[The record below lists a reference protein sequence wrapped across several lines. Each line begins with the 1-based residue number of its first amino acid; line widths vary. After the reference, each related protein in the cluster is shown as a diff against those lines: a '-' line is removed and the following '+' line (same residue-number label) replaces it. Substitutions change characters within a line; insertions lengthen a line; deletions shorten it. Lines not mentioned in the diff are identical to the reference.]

1 MLLKGCQLDF
11 KVIMRSGSVP
21 SEGTNL
27 KDVDT
32 DTLEGLCE
40 VGVISRG
47 HQSEVVVNVYP
58 YHQGPRLY

>member
-1 MLLKGCQLDF
+1 MH
-11 KVIMRSGSVP
+11 SGSVS

-32 DTLEGLCE
+32 DTLEGLCD

-47 HQSEVVVNVYP
+47 HQSEVVVNVDP
-58 YHQGPRLY
+58 YHQGPVFTDPAEW